1 MAGDQLKRFARWQR
15 LLPKRTAY
23 LVARVIEEVVPVFEQ
38 RGFARYAD
46 YAAGNTFAVR
56 ANNIP
61 LQRRSGAEW
70 PTVEIL
76 FHGRMAP
83 SLGVTF
89 AALPEIC
96 CRHTLNGPVEIP
108 RPEAC
113 IVEGLAFF
121 SLCKGSGK
129 NFDCNFGYRWFAL
142 FPMRKLDAE
151 IAVLK
156 SLLPWLFDT
165 FDAGIP
171 SAWLAPPAR
180 FVHKHAF
187 LSPASKRFQEMMRAG
202 M

>member
-1 MAGDQLKRFARWQR
+1 MAGDQLKRFARWRR
-15 LLPKRTAY
+15 LLPKHTAY
-23 LVARVIEEVVPVFEQ
+23 LVARVIEEIVPVFEQ

-46 YAAGNTFAVR
+46 YAAGNTFAVG

-89 AALPEIC
+89 ATLPEIC
-96 CRHTLNGPVEIP
+96 HRRTLKGPIEIP
-108 RPEAC
+108 RLEAG
-113 IVEGLAFF
+113 VVDGLAIF

-129 NFDCNFGYRWFAL
+129 DFDCNFGYRWFAPL
-142 FPMRKLDAE
+142 PERKLNAE

-156 SLLPWLFDT
+156 SLVPWLIDT

-187 LSPASKRFQEMMRAG
+187 LSPASNIFEK
-202 M
+202 